1 MATVVDRDEIQAI
14 LSKTWNGAM
23 STAAITAEFFTM
35 MYEEACQN
43 SAPYKHIEESLKF
56 YCPDFEVPKKWSN
69 ITRYA
74 SSQMKKGHC
83 HTKIFDNE
91 QKNRISIGYY
101 CNKIGLTKD
110 GLNGS
115 INSNDLNLS
124 VGAFREMCLF
134 KNSDG
139 RSWKD
144 VKDWLLLFKFTN
156 ISLQKI
162 CYCYKKIQKKFTE
175 LSKEG
180 NKCHAEELLS
190 TDLASYLNKTVNNKQ
205 SKQCNREYQC
215 HRKTEKKLLIQNI
228 KLQKEVIAYNKEND
242 ILNDL
247 LHEDRTKTKQ
257 LTRKLLRIKCNQ
269 KENRILKQKL
279 TDSNKKLKSIKH
291 ENFYK
296 RIKRRESKFQ
306 RKENK
311 VFKKLEFVREKND
324 NMKVAK
330 RNLEEKINK
339 LENSKKETVKDLK
352 HKLHCKANEI
362 CYLRSAYKRKT
373 DELQKQKVDYENQ
386 KQKNITLNKQNIEL
400 LQLNQENEKSIET
413 KTEKGRYTDDMR
425 TCILELASL
434 EIPCNKVSAVVNSVG
449 KNLFNVEINA
459 PSKTTVQNIISEGNV
474 ISHQHVAHEL
484 AQSKHWGAF
493 SDGTSRD
500 GKKIVDIGVH
510 TEKQTYCLGYIPV
523 AVENAETLSNVVQN
537 TITETA
543 KL

>member
-74 SSQMKKGHC
+74 SSQMKK
-83 HTKIFDNE
+83 
-91 QKNRISIGYY
+91 
-101 CNKIGLTKD
+101 
-110 GLNGS
+110 
-115 INSNDLNLS
+115 
-124 VGAFREMCLF
+124 
-134 KNSDG
+134 
-139 RSWKD
+139 
-144 VKDWLLLFKFTN
+144 
-156 ISLQKI
+156 
-162 CYCYKKIQKKFTE
+162 E

-228 KLQKEVIAYNKEND
+228 KLQKE
-242 ILNDL
+242 
-247 LHEDRTKTKQ
+247 
-257 LTRKLLRIKCNQ
+257 
-269 KENRILKQKL
+269 
-279 TDSNKKLKSIKH
+279 
-291 ENFYK
+291 
-296 RIKRRESKFQ
+296 
-306 RKENK
+306 
-311 VFKKLEFVREKND
+311 
-324 NMKVAK
+324 
-330 RNLEEKINK
+330 
-339 LENSKKETVKDLK
+339 
-352 HKLHCKANEI
+352 ANEI

-543 KL
+543 KLVNSDPTNENQCTENKNRLLKSFTTVMSDRSSVMKKTNILLDEWRKQVLEQSGLQRDEIKKLDFLYCSAHVLLGFHSEMEKQVKIFERQIGRIGRDSNPVFKKLQAE

>member
-14 LSKTWNGAM
+14 LSKTWNGTM

-144 VKDWLLLFKFTN
+144 VKDWLLLFLNLQILACRKFVTV
-156 ISLQKI
+156 I
-162 CYCYKKIQKKFTE
+162 KKFRKN
-175 LSKEG
+175 LQ
-180 NKCHAEELLS
+180 N
-190 TDLASYLNKTVNNKQ
+190 
-205 SKQCNREYQC
+205 YQ
-215 HRKTEKKLLIQNI
+215 K
-228 KLQKEVIAYNKEND
+228 
-242 ILNDL
+242 
-247 LHEDRTKTKQ
+247 
-257 LTRKLLRIKCNQ
+257 
-269 KENRILKQKL
+269 
-279 TDSNKKLKSIKH
+279 
-291 ENFYK
+291 
-296 RIKRRESKFQ
+296 
-306 RKENK
+306 
-311 VFKKLEFVREKND
+311 
-324 NMKVAK
+324 
-330 RNLEEKINK
+330 
-339 LENSKKETVKDLK
+339 
-352 HKLHCKANEI
+352 KANEI

-543 KL
+543 KLVNSDPTNENQCTENKNRLLKSFTTVMSDRSSVMKKDKYFIRRVEKTGLRAKWFTER